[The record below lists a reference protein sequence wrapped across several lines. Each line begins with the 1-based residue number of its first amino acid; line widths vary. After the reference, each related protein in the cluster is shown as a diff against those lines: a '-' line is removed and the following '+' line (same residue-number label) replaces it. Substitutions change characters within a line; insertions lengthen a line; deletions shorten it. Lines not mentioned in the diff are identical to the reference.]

1 MRVCAFS
8 CVYVCLGVCLRA
20 LERVSMF
27 CDLFV
32 CFVCVSCVYVSVGAC
47 MYVFVRA
54 CMFCASMCVLERD
67 CVFLCVCVR
76 FRACMCVL

>member
-1 MRVCAFS
+1 MRICAFLLL
-8 CVYVCLGVCLRA
+8 YVCFGTCL
-20 LERVSMF
+20 
-27 CDLFV
+27 
-32 CFVCVSCVYVSVGAC
+32 CVSCVYVSVGAC